1 MEGLKSLEPPPPNA
15 NPGGVGRRPRG
26 RFGWGVWSC
35 SALGLLFVSVCVIRV
50 LGVLG
55 NLLTAILLILT
66 SGFMVFILMRL
77 GLLSRFTLPFIKRPL
92 DQPAKGADPDSPLE
106 ALLDRASVG
115 VYRAT
120 PDGKTIMANRALL
133 DMLGC
138 KNLEDLAARCAD
150 ERGDESRCWRSFSR
164 HLLDLDGSICNLES
178 AWKRTDGKTIF
189 VRETVRIAR
198 ADDGSVLHYDVV
210 AQDISGQKQAEAG
223 LVAGGTKFRL
233 LAENAADLISCLTPE
248 GIITYASASSRRL
261 LGFEPEELAGK
272 AIFDFLHPHDASAL
286 RESCKEEMERPI
298 AVTLSH
304 RVRRKDG
311 SYIWLDTVTHAV
323 QDEISGRVVE
333 IQTVSRDVTDRKRAE
348 EDLLLA
354 QFSLDHAADGVFR
367 VDAGGRII
375 YANNAACQAL
385 GYSRKELESMAMY
398 DIESKM
404 SPAEWSSR
412 WQLLR
417 GRGTG
422 TFESCQRT
430 KTGGTIPVEATFNFL
445 SHNGTETAF
454 AYVRDISERKRAAKA
469 LWMSEKR
476 YSDLMMHSHDGVWRV
491 QLEEPVPVSVS
502 AEEAME
508 RFRQHAYL
516 AECNAAFART
526 LGLAHPNELIGK
538 RAKDVNP
545 LMLPDALG
553 LDRSTTPCRWRN
565 RTFQSEMFDVNGN
578 SKSVLGT
585 AVPVVENGRVVAVW
599 GTLRNVTHI
608 KRVEAERTY
617 LAAAIEQASEGIVIT
632 DVTGA
637 VEYVNPAFCLMTGY
651 SPQEILGRNP
661 RILNSGK
668 QDAAFYETMWRM
680 LLAGRVWRG
689 ELINRRKDGTLYAE
703 QMTITPIR
711 NRQTKTT
718 HYVAIKEDLTVRKHL
733 EEQFRHA
740 QKLEA
745 VGRLAAG
752 VAHDFNNLLQ
762 IITGFC
768 ELALDELPPEG
779 TSRDHIQEIKDTT
792 ERAASLTRQL
802 LAFSRQQVMAPQVLD
817 LKLVIANL
825 NRMLRRL
832 IGEDIELITIAADK
846 LNRVK
851 ADPGQI
857 EQVIV
862 NLVVNARDAMSHGGK
877 LTMELANVDLSDDF
891 TRAHYP
897 MTKGP
902 YVKLAVSDTGCG
914 MDKETLARVFEP
926 FFTTKEKGKG
936 TGLGLAT
943 VYGII
948 KQSGAYI
955 WVDSIVDQGTTFSI
969 YFPPVLATPETG
981 PAASQKEVTR
991 GAETILL
998 AEDGEAVRSLLR
1010 QALEARGYKVLG
1022 ARDGKEALALA
1033 ERYHEPIHLLITDL
1047 VMPGMSGQDLAER
1060 LASLHKQTKVLYMS
1074 GYMDRPIFSEHLPG
1088 AEPTLLLKPF
1098 SAEVLARTV
1107 RTLLDRP

>member
-1 MEGLKSLEPPPPNA
+1 MKGLKTPEPTVRDATGSASRSPH
-15 NPGGVGRRPRG
+15 RR
-26 RFGWGVWSC
+26 FDWGLWVC
-35 SALGLLFVSVCVIRV
+35 SASPVLFVTFCVFRLFGI
-50 LGVLG
+50 LS
-55 NLLTAILLILT
+55 NLPTAILLILA
-66 SGFMVFILMRL
+66 GGLMFAILLRR
-77 GLLSRFTLPFIKRPL
+77 GLFSRFALPFTKRPL
-92 DQPAKGADPDSPLE
+92 YHQAKGSDSASPFE
-106 ALLDRASVG
+106 ALIESASIG
-115 VYRAT
+115 FYRT
-120 PDGKTIMANRALL
+120 THDGRTIMANRALL

-138 KNLEDLAARCAD
+138 KRLEDLTARNAD
-150 ERGDESRCWRSFSR
+150 AKGDEPSYLCAFSR
-164 HLLDLDGSICNLES
+164 HLLNLDGSICNFES
-178 AWKRTDGKTIF
+178 AWKRADDKTIF
-189 VRETVRIAR
+189 VRETVRIVR
-198 ADDGSVLHYDVV
+198 ADDGRVLYYDAV
-210 AQDISGQKQAEAG
+210 AQDISGQKQAEAER
-223 LVAGGTKFRL
+223 LAGEIKSRL
-233 LAENAADLISCLTPE
+233 LAENAADLISCVTPK

-261 LGFEPEELAGK
+261 LGYEPEEVTGRAL
-272 AIFDFLHPHDASAL
+272 FDFLHPDDASAL
-286 RESCKEEMERPI
+286 RASYQEDTERPI
-298 AVTLSH
+298 AVTVSH

-311 SYIWLDTVTHAV
+311 AYIWLETATHAV
-323 QDEISGRVVE
+323 HDEISGRIVE

-348 EDLLLA
+348 EDLLLT
-354 QFSLDHAADGVFR
+354 QFSLDHSADGVFWL
-367 VDAGGRII
+367 DASGRIV
-375 YANNAACQAL
+375 YANNAACQTL
-385 GYSRKELESMAMY
+385 GYSRQELASMDWY
-398 DIESKM
+398 DIDSNINA
-404 SPAEWSSR
+404 AEWSSR
-412 WQLLR
+412 WQALR

-422 TFESCQRT
+422 TFESSHRT
-430 KTGGTIPVEATFNFL
+430 KTGGTIPVEASFSFL
-445 SHNGTETAF
+445 SHKGTEFAF
-454 AYVRDISERKRAAKA
+454 ASVRDISERKRAARA
-469 LWMSEKR
+469 LWTSEKR

-491 QLEEPVPVSVS
+491 QLEEPVPVGIS
-502 AEEAME
+502 AEAAIE
-508 RFRQHAYL
+508 RFRQHAYI
-516 AECNAAFART
+516 AECNGAFART
-526 LGLAHPNELIGK
+526 LGLAHPSELIGK
-538 RAKDVNP
+538 RSKDLNP
-545 LMLPDALG
+545 LMMPDALG
-553 LDRSTTPCRWRN
+553 MDRSTTPCRWRN
-565 RTFQSEMFDVNGN
+565 RTFQTEMFDVNGN

-608 KRVEAERTY
+608 KRVEAERSY

-637 VEYVNPAFCLMTGY
+637 IEYVNPAFSLMSGY

-661 RILNSGK
+661 RILKSGK
-668 QDAAFYETMWRM
+668 QDAAFYESMWRM
-680 LLAGRVWRG
+680 LDAGRVWRG
-689 ELINRRKDGTLYAE
+689 ELVNRRKDGTLCAE

-711 NRQTKTT
+711 NRQSQTT

-779 TSRDHIQEIKDTT
+779 SSRDHIQEIKDTT

-832 IGEDIELITIAADK
+832 IGEDVELVTIAADK
-846 LNRVK
+846 LHRVK

-862 NLVVNARDAMSHGGK
+862 NLVVNARDAMPQGGK
-877 LTMELANVDLSDDF
+877 LTMEIANVDLNDEF
-891 TRAHYP
+891 TRAHFP

-902 YVKLAVSDTGCG
+902 YVMLAVSDTGSG

-948 KQSGAYI
+948 KQSGGYI
-955 WVDSIVDQGTTFSI
+955 WVDSTVDKGTTFSI
-969 YFPPVLATPETG
+969 YLPPVGATPETDTIT
-981 PAASQKEVTR
+981 SKKETAR

-1010 QALEARGYKVLG
+1010 QALEARGYRVLG
-1022 ARDGKEALALA
+1022 ARDGKEALAMA
-1033 ERYHEPIHLLITDL
+1033 ERYREPIHLLITDL

-1060 LASLHKQTKVLYMS
+1060 LAALHRQTKVLYMS
-1074 GYMDRPIFSEHLPG
+1074 GYMDRPLQPERLPG
-1088 AEPTLLLKPF
+1088 SEPTLLLKPF

>member
-1 MEGLKSLEPPPPNA
+1 MKGLKSLEPPAPDA
-15 NPGGVGRRPRG
+15 TPGSVSRRPR
-26 RFGWGVWSC
+26 RRLEWGTWS
-35 SALGLLFVSVCVIRV
+35 LGVLFVTFCVFRV

-55 NLLTAILLILT
+55 NLLTAILLVLT
-66 SGFMVFILMRL
+66 CGFMVVLLMRL
-77 GLLSRFTLPFIKRPL
+77 GLFSRFALPFMKRPL
-92 DQPAKGADPDSPLE
+92 DYPTKGVDSDSPFE
-106 ALLDRASVG
+106 ALLDTAAVG
-115 VYRAT
+115 VYRTA
-120 PDGKTIMANRALL
+120 PDGRMIMANRALL
-133 DMLGC
+133 NMLGC
-138 KNLEDLAARCAD
+138 KDLEDLAAGSVD
-150 ERGDESRCWRSFSR
+150 ERGDEPRCLRSFSR
-164 HLLDLDGSICNLES
+164 HLLDLDGSIRNLES
-178 AWKRTDGKTIF
+178 AWKRTDGKTVFI
-189 VRETVRIAR
+189 RETVRIGR
-198 ADDGSVLHYDVV
+198 ADDGSVLYYDAV
-210 AQDISGQKQAEAG
+210 AQDISEQKQAEAE
-223 LVAGGTKFRL
+223 LVAGGIKFRL
-233 LAENAADLISCLTPE
+233 LAENAADLIACLTPE

-261 LGFEPEELAGK
+261 LGYEPEELAGRS
-272 AIFDFLHPHDASAL
+272 ICDFLHPDDATAL
-286 RESCKEEMERPI
+286 RASCQQEMERPI

-311 SYIWLDTVTHAV
+311 SYIWLETATHAV
-323 QDEISGRVVE
+323 HDELSGKVVE
-333 IQTVSRDVTDRKRAE
+333 IQTASRDVTDRKRAE
-348 EDLLLA
+348 EELLLA
-354 QFSLDHAADGVFR
+354 QFSLDHAADGVFWL
-367 VDAGGRII
+367 DSSGRIV
-375 YANNAACQAL
+375 YVNNAACQTL
-385 GYSRKELESMAMY
+385 GYSRKELESMALF
-398 DIESKM
+398 DIDSNM
-404 SPAEWSSR
+404 SPVEWSSR
-412 WQLLR
+412 WQMLR

-422 TFESCQRT
+422 TFESCHKT
-430 KTGGTIPVEATFNFL
+430 KTGGSIPVEATFSFL
-445 SHNGTETAF
+445 SHNGSEFAF
-454 AYVRDISERKRAAKA
+454 ACVRDISERKRAAKA
-469 LWMSEKR
+469 LWISEKR
-476 YSDLMMHSHDGVWRV
+476 YSDLMMQSHDGVWRV
-491 QLEEPVPVSVS
+491 QLEEPVPLGVS
-502 AEEAME
+502 AEEAIE
-508 RFRQHAYL
+508 RFRQHAYV

-526 LGLAHPNELIGK
+526 LGLAHPSELIGK
-538 RAKDVNP
+538 HSRDVNP
-545 LMLPDALG
+545 LMMPDALG

-578 SKSVLGT
+578 AKSVLGT
-585 AVPVVENGRVVAVW
+585 AVPVVENGGVVAVW

-632 DVTGA
+632 DLTGA
-637 VEYVNPAFCLMTGY
+637 VEYVNPAFSLMTGY
-651 SPQEILGRNP
+651 SPQEILGRNL

-668 QDAAFYETMWRM
+668 QDAAFYETMWR
-680 LLAGRVWRG
+680 LLVAGRVWKG

-703 QMTITPIR
+703 QMTITPVR
-711 NRQTKTT
+711 NRQTQTT

-779 TSRDHIQEIKDTT
+779 SPRDHIQEIKDTT

-817 LKLVIANL
+817 LKLLIANL

-862 NLVVNARDAMSHGGK
+862 NLVVNARDAMPHGGK
-877 LTMELANVDLSDDF
+877 LTMELANVDLSDEF
-891 TRAHYP
+891 TRAHFP

-902 YVKLAVSDTGCG
+902 YVMLAVSDTGCG

-943 VYGII
+943 VYGIV
-948 KQSGAYI
+948 KQSGGYI
-955 WVDSIVDQGTTFSI
+955 WVRSTVDQGTTFSI
-969 YFPPVLATPETG
+969 YLPPVGATPETG
-981 PAASQKEVTR
+981 PTTSQKEATR

-998 AEDGEAVRSLLR
+998 AEDGDAVRSLLR
-1010 QALEARGYKVLG
+1010 QALEARGYKVLV

-1033 ERYHEPIHLLITDL
+1033 ERYREPIHLLIADL

-1060 LASLHKQTKVLYMS
+1060 LATLHRKTKVLYMS
-1074 GYMDRPIFSEHLPG
+1074 GYMDRPLLPERLPG

-1107 RTLLDRP
+1107 RTLLDRT